1 MISMI
6 IPSTTVKSRFLKT
19 LPVGTIY
26 KDPRNNHVYIIE
38 EKKINE
44 CLSKI
49 GTPYLGSEPCI
60 EIQVPDKYMKLDNP
74 KRANVLSLMKEK
86 LNQLESLNK
95 DLLTKLDVKS
105 RYQQIKQLMGERKF
119 YETERDIY
127 CVGDECIVYQMRIT
141 ESKEEAYQLLER
153 YIQCVWKDPSMLAR
167 LMEKQVKI
175 QSKLLHL
182 LTQEIGKETLY

>member
-1 MISMI
+1 
-6 IPSTTVKSRFLKT
+6 
-19 LPVGTIY
+19 
-26 KDPRNNHVYIIE
+26 
-38 EKKINE
+38 
-44 CLSKI
+44 
-49 GTPYLGSEPCI
+49 
-60 EIQVPDKYMKLDNP
+60 MKLDNP

-95 DLLTKLDVKS
+95 ELLTKLDVKS
-105 RYQQIKQLMGERKF
+105 RYQQIKQLMGERKY

-167 LMEKQVKI
+167 LMGKVVCFNKRIMQVNHGMFI
-175 QSKLLHL
+175 
-182 LTQEIGKETLY
+182 

>member
-1 MISMI
+1 
-6 IPSTTVKSRFLKT
+6 
-19 LPVGTIY
+19 
-26 KDPRNNHVYIIE
+26 
-38 EKKINE
+38 
-44 CLSKI
+44 
-49 GTPYLGSEPCI
+49 
-60 EIQVPDKYMKLDNP
+60 MKLDNR

-95 DLLTKLDVKS
+95 ELLTKLDVKS
-105 RYQQIKQLMGERKF
+105 RYQQIKQLMGDRKY

-182 LTQEIGKETLY
+182 LTQEIGKKPLN

>member
-1 MISMI
+1 MIN
-6 IPSTTVKSRFLKT
+6 PSTTVKSRFLKT

-38 EKKINE
+38 EKKVNE

-182 LTQEIGKETLY
+182 LTQEIGKEPLN

>member
-1 MISMI
+1 MI
-6 IPSTTVKSRFLKT
+6 F
-19 LPVGTIY
+19 IY
-26 KDPRNNHVYIIE
+26 NTFYIIE
-38 EKKINE
+38 EKKINA

-60 EIQVPDKYMKLDNP
+60 EIQVPEKYMKLDNP
-74 KRANVLSLMKEK
+74 KRANVLSLMKDK

-105 RYQQIKQLMGERKF
+105 RYQQIKQLMGERKY

-153 YIQCVWKDPSMLAR
+153 YIQCVWKDPSLLAR

-182 LTQEIGKETLY
+182 LTQEIGKETLN

>member
-1 MISMI
+1 M
-6 IPSTTVKSRFLKT
+6 
-19 LPVGTIY
+19 
-26 KDPRNNHVYIIE
+26 
-38 EKKINE
+38 NE

-49 GTPYLGSEPCI
+49 GTRYLGSDPCI
-60 EIQVPDKYMKLDNP
+60 EIQVPEKYMKLDNP
-74 KRANVLSLMKEK
+74 KRANVLSLMKDK

-95 DLLTKLDVKS
+95 ELLTKLDVKS
-105 RYQQIKQLMGERKF
+105 RYQQIKQLMGERKY
-119 YETERDIY
+119 YETERDIF

-175 QSKLLHL
+175 QSKLLYL
-182 LTQEIGKETLY
+182 LTQEIGKETLN

>member
-1 MISMI
+1 
-6 IPSTTVKSRFLKT
+6 
-19 LPVGTIY
+19 
-26 KDPRNNHVYIIE
+26 
-38 EKKINE
+38 
-44 CLSKI
+44 
-49 GTPYLGSEPCI
+49 
-60 EIQVPDKYMKLDNP
+60 MKLDNP

-105 RYQQIKQLMGERKF
+105 RYQQIKQLMGERKY
-119 YETERDIY
+119 YETERDIF

-141 ESKEEAYQLLER
+141 ESKDEAYQLLER
-153 YIQCVWKDPSMLAR
+153 YIKCVWKDPSMLAR

-182 LTQEIGKETLY
+182 LTQEIGKETIN